1 MTFAPVLIQLESE
14 REKPLFIAVG
24 KVPEIAA
31 EIGDVVL
38 ETGGDIPLYQ
48 GPYEVDPKV
57 EQTVVLSTKG
67 KRMKENVVVD
77 PIEITR
83 VSNTAGG
90 TTVYIGG
97 IINGG

>member
-1 MTFAPVLIQLESE
+1 MTFAPVLIQLEAE
-14 REKPLFIAVG
+14 EKKPLFFAVG
-24 KVPEIAA
+24 KTPEVTA
-31 EIGDVVL
+31 EIVDVVL

-48 GPYEVDPKV
+48 GPYEVEPKV
-57 EQTVVLSTKG
+57 EQGTVLQTKG
-67 KRMKENVVVD
+67 KRMRENVVVD

-97 IINGG
+97 IINA

>member
-1 MTFAPVLIQLESE
+1 MLIQLETKE
-14 REKPLFIAVG
+14 KKPLFFAVG
-24 KVPEIAA
+24 KAPEIAA

-48 GPYEVDPKV
+48 GPYEVEPKV
-57 EQTVVLSTKG
+57 EESVVLSTKG
-67 KRMKENVVVD
+67 KRMRENVVVD

-97 IINGG
+97 IINA